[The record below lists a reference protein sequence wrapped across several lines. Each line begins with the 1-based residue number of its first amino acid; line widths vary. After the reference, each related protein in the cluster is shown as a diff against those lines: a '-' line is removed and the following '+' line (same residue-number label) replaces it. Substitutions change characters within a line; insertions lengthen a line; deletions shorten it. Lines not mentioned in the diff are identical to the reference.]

1 MFLPFVFRSSSI
13 NPMHSPDL
21 TDMRRAILEEDDDG
35 PDGGFHMSRHAEPN
49 TATAAQSD
57 LRRPM

>member
-1 MFLPFVFRSSSI
+1 MFFPFVYRRASL

-35 PDGGFHMSRHAEPN
+35 PDGGFYLSQHADPKN
-49 TATAAQSD
+49 ANATQAD